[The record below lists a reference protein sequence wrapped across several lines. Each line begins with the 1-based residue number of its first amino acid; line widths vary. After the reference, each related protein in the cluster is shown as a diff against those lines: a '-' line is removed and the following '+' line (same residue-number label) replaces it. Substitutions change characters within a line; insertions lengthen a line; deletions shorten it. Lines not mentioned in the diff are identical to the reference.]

1 MLRIRHLKIHNFK
14 NASARRYLSYYNSD
28 NKNNEENYTNPANVI
43 TPSVPNNLQTR
54 ETLVSRAVEPLVS
67 PDKLSRIENKI
78 EWIIVFTIP
87 TWVWTIGM
95 SLYNLLH

>member
-28 NKNNEENYTNPANVI
+28 NKNNEENYTNATNVLNI
-43 TPSVPNNLQTR
+43 PVAHYNSQLAKKVAKLQKIAT
-54 ETLVSRAVEPLVS
+54 S
-67 PDKLSRIENKI
+67 IENKI
-78 EWIIVFTIP
+78 DWMLILTFP

>member
-28 NKNNEENYTNPANVI
+28 NKNNEENYTNPANAI
-43 TPSVPNNLQTR
+43 TSSASNNLQT
-54 ETLVSRAVEPLVS
+54 
-67 PDKLSRIENKI
+67 DKLSRIENKI